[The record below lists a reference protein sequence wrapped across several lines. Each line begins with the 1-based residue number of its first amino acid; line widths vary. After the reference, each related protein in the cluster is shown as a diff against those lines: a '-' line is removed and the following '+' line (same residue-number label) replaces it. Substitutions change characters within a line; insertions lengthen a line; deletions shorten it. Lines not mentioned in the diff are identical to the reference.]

1 MILAFITFVFL
12 KCSQKYKKLIKLAF
26 LKRNH
31 RKDKSNFQN
40 SIVFLSILVKPCGRN
55 IETGRKT
62 ATPTRV
68 YQTQHNN
75 IATYESWS

>member
-1 MILAFITFVFL
+1 MFIVNTVEYNLIFITFIFL

-40 SIVFLSILVKPCGRN
+40 TIVFL
-55 IETGRKT
+55 RK
-62 ATPTRV
+62 
-68 YQTQHNN
+68 NDKN
-75 IATYESWS
+75 DLI